1 MKALKTI
8 GGWTI
13 GLSTMAL
20 VPFSAKAQQAYPV
33 YPQLPAPPH
42 SMQVTQPQYGYPQ
55 PQMYPAQPQ
64 YIYVPVPQPQPQP
77 EPQVV
82 KPAPMP
88 QPAPAPVPEIKVDAR
103 PSWGQIIVGG
113 VVQGAAQGGMNKLLE
128 GI

>member
-1 MKALKTI
+1 MKALIFCAVCTSI
-8 GGWTI
+8 AGAAHV
-13 GLSTMAL
+13 S
-20 VPFSAKAQQAYPV
+20 AQQAYPA
-33 YPQLPAPPH
+33 YPQLPMPN
-42 SMQVTQPQYGYPQ
+42 SMQVQPYGYPQ
-55 PQMYPAQPQ
+55 PPQ
-64 YIYVPVPQPQPQP
+64 YIYVPVPQPKP

-113 VVQGAAQGGMNKLLE
+113 AVQGAAQSGMNKILG